1 MNIEFKLRL
10 AIFTLLTIWVS
21 AYSQDNS
28 LNGVWVLGKVT
39 IFGKT
44 ISIPFIPAPLQA
56 DYKIKD
62 NILFIEQRVTFPY
75 TEHPDSETH
84 IVLTKYI
91 KK

>member
-28 LNGVWVLGKVT
+28 LN
-39 IFGKT
+39 
-44 ISIPFIPAPLQA
+44 
-56 DYKIKD
+56 KD

-75 TEHPDSETH
+75 TGHSDSETY
-84 IVLTKYI
+84 IVLTKDI